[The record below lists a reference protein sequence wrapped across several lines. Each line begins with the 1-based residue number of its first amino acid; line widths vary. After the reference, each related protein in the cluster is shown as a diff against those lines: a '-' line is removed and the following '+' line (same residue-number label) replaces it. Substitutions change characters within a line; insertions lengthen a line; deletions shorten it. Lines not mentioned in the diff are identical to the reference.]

1 MKIERD
7 IRAGVVCLVLT
18 GRFDEFAVSEA
29 EKAFAE
35 TVNNEHVRVVL
46 DLAGVEYVTSSGL
59 RTILML
65 HRAVQN
71 RAGALRLS
79 GLTPFVAQVFDVS
92 NFTSLFEIHPSIE
105 SALRSFS

>member
-7 IRAGVVCLVLT
+7 IRSGVICLVLS

-35 TVNNEHVRVVL
+35 TVNADHVRVVL
-46 DLAGVEYVTSSGL
+46 DLSGVEYVTSSGL

-65 HRAVQN
+65 NRAVQN
-71 RAGALRLS
+71 RAGALRLC

-92 NFTSLFEIHPSIE
+92 NFTSVFEIHPSIDT
-105 SALRSFS
+105 ALLSFS

>member
-7 IRAGVVCLVLT
+7 IRSGVLCLALS

-35 TVNNEHVRVVL
+35 TVNAEQEKVVL
-46 DLAGVEYVTSSGL
+46 DLSGVEYVTSSGL

-71 RAGALRLS
+71 RNGALRLC

-92 NFTSLFEIHPSIE
+92 NFTSLFEIHPAME
-105 SALRSFS
+105 SALKSLA